1 MHNHFAVTDIFQVI
15 VKGDD
20 KTKFTWPMEQNIC
33 TGACTEVSDTYR
45 CVLFIGPL
53 DRRCEICGETFID
66 GLIRG
71 GGYQVPGLFTHGAF
85 RNTSYP
91 SGQCKIVLTQ
101 GIAVCKGLQCSR
113 VRHEGHLQMAMFQ
126 HWQKIFPPHPS
137 PNTSLLLV
145 YMC

>member
-1 MHNHFAVTDIFQVI
+1 MHNHYAVTDIFQAI

-45 CVLFIGPL
+45 CVLFIGLL
-53 DRRCEICGETFID
+53 DGRCEICGETFID

-126 HWQKIFPPHPS
+126 H
-137 PNTSLLLV
+137 
-145 YMC
+145 